1 MENKKLGKNKPR
13 HNPDKP
19 QNKMGRHCSY
29 YEGFNGQY
37 WCERGWDV
45 SKCKGNPHN
54 CTKVKYKYWQV
65 EVINRRMM
73 VLVSQVNIIKL
84 YM

>member
-1 MENKKLGKNKPR
+1 MGKNKPR

-19 QNKMGRHCSY
+19 QNKTGEHCWY

-54 CTKVKYKYWQV
+54 CTKVKYQTC
-65 EVINRRMM
+65 
-73 VLVSQVNIIKL
+73 
-84 YM
+84 